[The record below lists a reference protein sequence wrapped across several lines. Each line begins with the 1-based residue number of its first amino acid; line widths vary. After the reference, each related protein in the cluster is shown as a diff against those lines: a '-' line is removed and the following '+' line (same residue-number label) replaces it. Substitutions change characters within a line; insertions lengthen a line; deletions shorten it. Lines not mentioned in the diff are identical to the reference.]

1 MTECDQK
8 DAEHGSQSRF
18 NHSCGSHHLRCYAI
32 RNVLVQIVLELK
44 HDLIIMKRRPYMLLR
59 QLSLLWLWTL
69 VVQIRFIVWTFNKNE
84 GEMPMPMKYGLDI
97 ILMSPAFVFAA
108 MFVGRLW
115 VLFFSYLY
123 SLNVN

>member
-1 MTECDQK
+1 MEAKVVSLT
-8 DAEHGSQSRF
+8 AT
-18 NHSCGSHHLRCYAI
+18 
-32 RNVLVQIVLELK
+32 VLITCVAMPLEMYWFKSFWNYK

-69 VVQIRFIVWTFNKNE
+69 VVQIRFIVWAFNKNE
-84 GEMPMPMKYGLDI
+84 DDMPMPMKYGLDI
-97 ILMSPAFVFAA
+97 LLMSPAFVFAA

-123 SLNVN
+123 SLNMK